1 VVPLHPSVIAGR
13 YRIDALVGGTASRVH
28 RAHDL
33 LLQRDVAIK
42 SFPGDD
48 GPLRWR
54 RDGRL
59 RERLGAGQAME
70 VLDGDPDGHAGPFVV
85 MPLARDGSLDRSAA
99 AWEPWPA
106 AVLVARLAVG
116 LRRLH
121 GLGAVHGAVAAD
133 AVLLDPQHGPRWTG
147 HGGVPPEGATAE
159 DDVIAFA
166 RVATAAVTG
175 LPAGGEVSDELV
187 DAVRALARGPAD
199 VAGIERVRAGLAAE
213 VARLGPRPSTL
224 PVEVPVLAADRAG
237 RLRRTVL
244 AACTAAAVAGAV
256 VGVGA
261 GAVGDDGATAAA
273 ADVAGAAPILAAPVT
288 GGDAAPPSTEARAAV
303 GSATRDRAEPAPAA
317 ASARAVARTADSDAS
332 PAAPAP
338 SAPRSARGDGDG
350 RGGRLAERGTT
361 GPTEDADQARDDG
374 RGRGDDGRGRGDD
387 EREGGR
393 GGVGGE
399 ADEDAGRG
407 ADEGRGVDAGG
418 GADEDSGDGGSGGG
432 SDATGGSSN
441 GSDGAA
447 SA

>member
-1 VVPLHPSVIAGR
+1 MVPPHPSVIASR

-70 VLDGDPDGHAGPFVV
+70 VLDGDPDGEDGPFVV
-85 MPLARDGSLDRSAA
+85 MPLARDGSLDRASA

-121 GLGAVHGAVAAD
+121 GLGAVHGAVAPD
-133 AVLLDPQHGPRWTG
+133 GVLLDPQHGPRWTG

-159 DDVIAFA
+159 DDVRAFA
-166 RVATAAVTG
+166 RLATAAVAD
-175 LPAGGEVSDELV
+175 LPAAAEVSDEVV
-187 DAVRALARGPAD
+187 DAVRTLVRGPAD
-199 VAGIERVRAGLAAE
+199 VAGIERVRAGLAGE

-224 PVEVPVLAADRAG
+224 PVAVPVLAGARAG

-244 AACTAAAVAGAV
+244 AACTAAAVAGGV

-261 GAVGDDGATAAA
+261 GVVGDDGATAAA
-273 ADVAGAAPILAAPVT
+273 VDVAGTIPVLAAPVAGNDGALPPAAVDQDERSVT
-288 GGDAAPPSTEARAAV
+288 TEAPTAAP
-303 GSATRDRAEPAPAA
+303 DRAP
-317 ASARAVARTADSDAS
+317 VRTADTD
-332 PAAPAP
+332 APAP
-338 SAPRSARGDGDG
+338 SAARVEPRPERDERSAERETTAAATDDADEAGERGDGAG
-350 RGGRLAERGTT
+350 RGGRT
-361 GPTEDADQARDDG
+361 DG
-374 RGRGDDGRGRGDD
+374 GDDGR
-387 EREGGR
+387 R
-393 GGVGGE
+393 GGGSG
-399 ADEDAGRG
+399 EDAGRG
-407 ADEGRGVDAGG
+407 SDEGSEEDPRADAGDGSGDRDDSDG
-418 GADEDSGDGGSGGG
+418 GSDEGSDEGSGDGSDGG
-432 SDATGGSSN
+432 SDS
-441 GSDGAA
+441 SDGGT
-447 SA
+447 SV